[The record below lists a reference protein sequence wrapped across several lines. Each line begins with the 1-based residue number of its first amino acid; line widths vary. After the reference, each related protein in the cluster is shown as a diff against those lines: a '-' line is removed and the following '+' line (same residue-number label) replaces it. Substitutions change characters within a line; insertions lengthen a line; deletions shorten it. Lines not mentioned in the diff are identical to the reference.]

1 MADQHDETL
10 ESLAG
15 IWAGILGIKN
25 VGAEDNF
32 FAKGGHSLLAVKL
45 IEQVQKKFGVELE
58 LSDLYEYPTLGEFSE
73 HLKSLSSVS

>member
-1 MADQHDETL
+1 MADQHNETL
-10 ESLAG
+10 EGLSG
-15 IWAGILGIKN
+15 IWASTLGVKN
-25 VGAEDNF
+25 VGADDNF

-45 IEQVQKKFGVELE
+45 IEQVQKKFGVALE